1 MSEEAGIHKGHRQ
14 RMLKRYLEHGID
26 SFEDHELLE
35 IFLFSAYSRRNTND
49 IAHRLI
55 ERFGSLEGVMHA
67 DYDALCEVDDVGPTA
82 AGLICFLKDFSRR
95 CCRTDM
101 NGIRLDSTERAR
113 SYCFELLRNADS
125 EEAHIVFLDK
135 SLNLIGEACA
145 SRGDSGSVELDL
157 RYIVLRAIKTQ
168 CSNIIMTHS
177 HPHGVLLPSTA
188 DVAET
193 RRIASS
199 LSAIGITMID
209 HIIVNEEGSYSMRA
223 AKMLPDLWM

>member
-82 AGLICFLKDFSRR
+82 AGLICFLKDFSG
-95 CCRTDM
+95 T
-101 NGIRLDSTERAR
+101 
-113 SYCFELLRNADS
+113 F
-125 EEAHIVFLDK
+125 
-135 SLNLIGEACA
+135 
-145 SRGDSGSVELDL
+145 
-157 RYIVLRAIKTQ
+157 
-168 CSNIIMTHS
+168 
-177 HPHGVLLPSTA
+177 VLLERSCPDPMHAMFHEQVMNKHFQHLRHDPFS
-188 DVAET
+188 AEIRT
-193 RRIASS
+193 
-199 LSAIGITMID
+199 
-209 HIIVNEEGSYSMRA
+209 
-223 AKMLPDLWM
+223 

>member
-1 MSEEAGIHKGHRQ
+1 MAEESIHKGHRQ

-35 IFLFSAYSRRNTND
+35 IFLFSAYTRRNTND

-95 CCRTDM
+95 CGKTDM
-101 NGIRLDSTERAR
+101 SGIRLDSTERAR
-113 SYCFELLRNADS
+113 SYCFELLRGADV

-135 SLNLIGEACA
+135 SLNLIGESCI
-145 SRGDSGSVELDL
+145 SRGDTGSVELDL

-168 CSNIIMTHS
+168 CSNIIMTHC
-177 HPHGVLLPSTA
+177 HPRGVLLASAA
-188 DVAET
+188 DVAST
-193 RRIASS
+193 RRIAAS
-199 LSAIGITMID
+199 LSSIGITMID

-223 AKMLPDLWM
+223 ARLLPDLWI